1 METNNSLSNSTSKLS
16 EFSNGYSQI
25 TNASA
30 TLLTT
35 VYSDYG
41 KDWLVDEAKTLQELG
56 ENSLK
61 LRYLEKSLK
70 SKRRLEQRIAENK
83 NENAQAEDDERY
95 KYDKNAVI
103 SKNFPFKAD
112 EFKYP
117 NDNCELPKTVYV
129 KYSDEYGSKKPND
142 MELPCKFYHIYKF

>member
-1 METNNSLSNSTSKLS
+1 METNNSLSNSTSKPS
-16 EFSNGYSQI
+16 DFSNSYSQI
-25 TNASA
+25 SNANA

-41 KDWLVDEAKTLQELG
+41 SDWLVDEAKTLQELG

-70 SKRRLEQRIAENK
+70 SKRRLEQRISENK
-83 NENAQAEDDERY
+83 IENAPSEDNERY
-95 KYDKNAVI
+95 KYDKNAII
-103 SKNFPFKAD
+103 SKKFPFKAD

-129 KYSDEYGSKKPND
+129 KYSDEYGSKKPNE
-142 MELPCKFYHIYKF
+142 MELPCII